1 MFPWP
6 LFYRMAVNTE
16 RLISAMKAGKP
27 LDDLVL
33 EQRKILTEAGVYQ
46 ESLPNWPS
54 REQIA
59 PRRNF
64 WAVFIRKLREWFNG

>member
-6 LFYRMAVNTE
+6 IFDRMTVNTT
-16 RLISAMKAGKP
+16 RLIIAMKAGEP
-27 LDDLVL
+27 LDDLL
-33 EQRKILTEAGVYQ
+33 AEQKAILTEAGVYQ